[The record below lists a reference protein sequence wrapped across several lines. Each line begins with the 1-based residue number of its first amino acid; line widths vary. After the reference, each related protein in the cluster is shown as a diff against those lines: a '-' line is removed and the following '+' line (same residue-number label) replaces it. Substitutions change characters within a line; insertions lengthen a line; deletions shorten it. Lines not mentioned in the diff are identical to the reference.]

1 MRYACIV
8 KEHTFDS
15 ERMII
20 MAAKHTI
27 TPVHEITDSKDRK
40 VALDKAVKDI
50 TKAFGQGAIMRMG
63 EKTSAEIQTVSSGI
77 TSLDIALGAGGYA
90 KGRIVEIYGP
100 ESSGKTT
107 LALAA
112 VAETQK
118 NGGTVAYIDAENA
131 MDPVYAKN
139 LGVNIDQLY
148 LSQPG
153 TGEEALQIV
162 DALVSSSALDLV
174 VVDSVAALVP
184 KAEIEGEIGDS
195 HVGLQARLMS
205 QGLRRLAG
213 EVNSS
218 KTALIFIN
226 QLREK
231 VGIVFGNPEVT
242 PGGRA
247 LKFYA
252 TQRLE
257 VRRSEQIKDGTE
269 IIGNQIKIKVTKNKI
284 APPFKVALIQNFYGK
299 GFSKTGDIIGL
310 AAEADIIKKSGSWYS
325 YNNEHIGQGLT
336 NTIKYLE
343 EHQDILTTIT
353 QQVRDH
359 YINEPQADEAKAQ
372 STKQAE
378 MQQPES

>member
-1 MRYACIV
+1 M
-8 KEHTFDS
+8 
-15 ERMII
+15 
-20 MAAKHTI
+20 
-27 TPVHEITDSKDRK
+27 TDSKDRK